1 MSFLV
6 QNWKKASLLCLL
18 ITRLLNVVSQLV
30 TLPRVMRDILGYHLG
45 GHGCAEAVFYDSS
58 YEHKPRD
65 NKKTAYKQRGDCA

>member
-6 QNWKKASLLCLL
+6 QTWKKVSVLELL
-18 ITRLLNVVSQLV
+18 ITRLINAVSQLV

-58 YEHKPRD
+58 FTSRENGKA
-65 NKKTAYKQRGDCA
+65 AYKHS